1 MADLGVFGGWIITS
15 MGTGRVSEQG
25 QAKASQDGEGGGS
38 LVLNIAG
45 DDILCQRD
53 IDLFRVTTY
62 VQASIVRLTLL
73 GISKIGLLSPE
84 DPWPKA
90 NTRLAQVLKWW

>member
-45 DDILCQRD
+45 DAILCQRD
-53 IDLFRVTTY
+53 IGLFRVTTY
-62 VQASIVRLTLL
+62 VQVSIVRLTLL

>member
-25 QAKASQDGEGGGS
+25 QAKASQDSEGGGS
-38 LVLNIAG
+38 HVLNIAG
-45 DDILCQRD
+45 DANSIN
-53 IDLFRVTTY
+53 VTLAFFSGNY
-62 VQASIVRLTLL
+62 IQASIVRLPLL